1 MADEAVEH
9 GGLASALH
17 GNRANRNESDR
28 VAATARG
35 FKLAWRGTYDVAER
49 DGVEEGGWAARGGL
63 VGWVIVGEEG
73 GGLPHGL
80 GELDELVDGLHGC
93 RRRHGRRD
101 LEDGLGD
108 LGGGALGDWGGA
120 VRVRRNWRRTRGIR
134 DASRGL

>member
-1 MADEAVEH
+1 VADEAVEH

-49 DGVEEGGWAARGGL
+49 DGVEEGGGAARGGL
-63 VGWVIVGEEG
+63 VGGVIVGEER

-120 VRVRRNWRRTRGIR
+120 VRVRRNWRRTRVIR